1 MRGGQPPRWSPDGWP
16 HSGDALQP
24 RHGEGRRRG
33 RGSGVLASFAPGRRS
48 DSDVR
53 NGQWWW
59 SAVAWARHPAL
70 GAWHVG
76 GPTSFS
82 VSLHSHHWAGMPHDV
97 VSRHLQPEPL
107 LVGTWQEW
115 KRLHIINITNMP
127 QRLPRGGLL
136 PNPGDQRPRLTSG
149 APYLLPQRI
158 LQLLGTRVGVCVG
171 VSLLSQR
178 AGETE
183 VQGGSR
189 PDPHP
194 RPLSEP

>member
-24 RHGEGRRRG
+24 GHGKGRGRG
-33 RGSGVLASFAPGRRS
+33 RGSGVLASLAPGRHS

-53 NGQWWW
+53 NGQWWS
-59 SAVAWARHPAL
+59 SAAAWARHPAL

-107 LVGTWQEW
+107 LVGAWQEW
-115 KRLHIINITNMP
+115 KRPHIINRQLTCHSGSRVEACAPTLELSAPASP
-127 QRLPRGGLL
+127 QVLSTSCPKGYCSCRGT
-136 PNPGDQRPRLTSG
+136 Q
-149 APYLLPQRI
+149 
-158 LQLLGTRVGVCVG
+158 VGVC
-171 VSLLSQR
+171 
-178 AGETE
+178 AGGLPVE
-183 VQGGSR
+183 
-189 PDPHP
+189 
-194 RPLSEP
+194 SESWGN